1 MKEKISEVVGEE
13 EARMEGQEAP
23 NFADD
28 PAVAHISVQE
38 LKSKSDEAVI
48 KQSKVETVDKKGS
61 AKVKKE
67 IVKKVEQ
74 PG

>member
-1 MKEKISEVVGEE
+1 MDGH
-13 EARMEGQEAP
+13 EAP

-38 LKSKSDEAVI
+38 VKTKSTHEEAVA
-48 KQSKVETVDKKGS
+48 KQPKVDTGDKKGS

-67 IVKKVEQ
+67 LVKKVEQ